1 MLGMIRHGANHVF
14 ASKESEV
21 TDADIDNLLAMG
33 EKKTEELAK
42 KYEGLGESS
51 LRTFTLDT
59 KVGKQK
65 LRILPAG
72 NILKPKIDHKA

>member
-59 KVGKQK
+59 KVGKQLTK
-65 LRILPAG
+65 TSYIVRNFAILQV
-72 NILKPKIDHKA
+72 